1 MRYKPPI
8 GHGSPPLQKA
18 KGEAQAVE
26 IRRLSKPFWVT
37 VFISAVS
44 LMVFVSFLSWMLD
57 RHSIRSSEDIFT
69 ATLGDRA
76 DHLADITLE
85 YGYWNDAVD
94 NLVETLDLTW
104 VREIF
109 VDYMQEELHIEG
121 IHLFDGNNQPKV
133 HVVEGKIA
141 DVDLHSRYGPSM
153 SVLIADARNTPKDEA
168 PVPATGL
175 VGTLEKL
182 YLASA
187 VLLTSYKE
195 DNETSTDHVLV
206 FARPV
211 NALLLAEMAEKYH
224 LPGLGLSGFPPAF
237 WQAGFDVETVDRR
250 HLGFFVWNPEL
261 AGFRILP
268 LLAIG
273 VLVVYLGMFFSARTF
288 FHRAAE
294 TVRALAQAKHQA
306 EKVKDLLANQV
317 RSDPLTG
324 LGNRRLLDEKL
335 ALLQDVKPLADGH
348 ALLYVDLDRFKDI
361 NDTYGH
367 ETGDVVLLYVA
378 EALTGLANVD
388 DTVVRLGGD
397 EFVIVFG
404 RARRE
409 RVLSTSRAI
418 VEQLS
423 RPVNLDGATYTFGAS
438 VGVAFSEKPS
448 ELLRKADV
456 ALYSAKRRG
465 RAQVAVYSAD
475 LLDFR
480 NVPIQSAAQPS

>member
-1 MRYKPPI
+1 MRYKPPV

-26 IRRLSKPFWVT
+26 IRRLSKPFWIT
-37 VFISAVS
+37 VIISAVS
-44 LMVFVSFLSWMLD
+44 LMAFVSFLSWRLD
-57 RHSIRSSEDIFT
+57 RYSIRSSENIFT
-69 ATLGDRA
+69 AMLDDRS
-76 DHLADITLE
+76 DSLAEITLE

-94 NLVETLDLTW
+94 NLVDSLDLTW
-104 VREIF
+104 VRETF
-109 VDYMQEELHIEG
+109 VDYMQDELNIEG
-121 IHLFDGNNQPKV
+121 IHLFDGKNQPRI
-133 HVVEGKIA
+133 HVIEGKIA
-141 DVDLHSRYGPSM
+141 DADLHTRYGPSL
-153 SVLIADARNTPKDEA
+153 SVLVADARNTAKNEA

-195 DNETSTDHVLV
+195 DSDTSTDHVLV

-211 NALLLAEMAEKYH
+211 NAPILTEVAEKYH
-224 LPGLGLSGFPPAF
+224 LPGLMLSSLPPAF
-237 WQAGFDVETVDRR
+237 WQAGFDIETVDRR
-250 HLGFFVWNPEL
+250 HLGFFVWSPEL

-268 LLAIG
+268 LLVIG
-273 VLVVYLGMFFSARTF
+273 VLVVYIGMFFSARTF
-288 FHRAAE
+288 FRRATE
-294 TVRALAQAKHQA
+294 TVHALAAAKHQA
-306 EKVKDLLANQV
+306 EKVKDLLASQV

-324 LGNRRLLDEKL
+324 LGNRRLLDENL

-367 ETGDVVLLYVA
+367 ETGDLVLLYVA
-378 EALTGLANVD
+378 EALTGLVNVD

-409 RVLSTSRAI
+409 RVLSTGRAI

-438 VGVAFSEKPS
+438 VGIAFSENPS
-448 ELLRKADV
+448 DLLRKADV

-480 NVPIQSAAQPS
+480 NVPMQSAAQPS